1 MGPDYCGNC
10 HKLNL
15 PCAQGVA
22 VEGRRCPQVEH
33 ACATFE
39 GEAVWSAISRA
50 SGWTGGGMT
59 PRRINRAAVRSRLAD
74 IEGWIVEALLD
85 AVEPVALAAAAKAEA
100 ARKPKSPG
108 KENS

>member
-10 HKLNL
+10 HRLNL
-15 PCAQGVA
+15 PCAQGV
-22 VEGRRCPQVEH
+22 VVDGRRCPQAEH

-39 GEAVWSAISRA
+39 GEAVWAAISRS

-85 AVEPVALAAAAKAEA
+85 AVEPTALAAAAKGEA
-100 ARKPKSPG
+100 ARKSKRSG
-108 KENS
+108 KDQS